1 MNDRSLQRRW
11 LSIAATVG
19 IFSLVLGIFALQ
31 RGGKPTLPGGADL
44 TAAEKEATRPPVL
57 WGGTVQRNL
66 VNLVEKDMPTTWS
79 TAKGKEKN
87 ILWSAQLGSKAYG
100 GPILSGGKV
109 FVGTNNER
117 PRNKEIKGDK
127 GILMCFTESKGEFLW
142 QLVHDKLEAGIVN
155 DWDHEGICSGPV
167 VEGNRIWYVS
177 NRCEVVCATT
187 VGLAAGK
194 NVGPFTDEK
203 YKSKIDGDIV
213 WKLDMIKDLG
223 VFPHNLATCSPL
235 MVGDILFV
243 ITSNGVDEGHIN
255 IPAPDAPSFLAIDKN
270 SGKVLWKDKSPGSNI
285 IHGQWSNPVY
295 TVVKG
300 KPQVVF
306 PGGDGWLYS
315 FAPKTGELLWK
326 FDCNPKGATYR
337 LGPKG
342 TRNDFVS
349 TPVIHDG
356 KLYIAVGQDPEHK
369 KGVGHLWCI
378 DITKTPK
385 NKDKDLSPWSDP
397 KVEVPKSFDPKDPK
411 NKDSGLVWHYGG
423 NNPPATRDF
432 LFGRSLSTCAVD
444 KGLCYACDLDG
455 IFVCLDAVTGKLN
468 WEFELGEDTWSSPYV
483 VDGKVY
489 IGHEKGEVH
498 IFEHSAK
505 MELVN
510 KVQMKGTIRVTPVA
524 NNGVLYVVT
533 ENPCMLWAIKTK

>member
-1 MNDRSLQRRW
+1 MNDRSTKRRW
-11 LSIAATVG
+11 LAIAATAG
-19 IFSLVLGIFALQ
+19 TLSLVLGILAYQ
-31 RGGKPTLPGGADL
+31 RGGKPILTGGAEL
-44 TAAEKEATRPPVL
+44 TAAEKEATRPPVV

-66 VNLVEKDMPTTWS
+66 VNLVEKDIATAWS
-79 TAKGKEKN
+79 DAKGKEKN
-87 ILWSAQLGSKAYG
+87 ILWSAQLGTKAYG
-100 GPILSGGKV
+100 GPILSGGKI
-109 FVGTNNER
+109 FIGTNNHR
-117 PRNKEIKGDK
+117 PRNKDIRGDK
-127 GILMCFTESKGEFLW
+127 GILMCFSEANGDFLW
-142 QLVHDKLEAGIVN
+142 QMVHDKLEGGRVN
-155 DWDHEGICSGPV
+155 DWPDEGICSGPV

-187 VGLAAGK
+187 AGLAAGK
-194 NVGPFTDEK
+194 NVGPFKDEK
-203 YKSKIDGDIV
+203 YTGKLDGDVV

-235 MVGDILFV
+235 LVGDMLFV

-270 SGKVLWKDKSPGSNI
+270 SGKVLWKDKSPSNKI
-285 IHGQWSNPVY
+285 LHGQWSNPVY

-315 FAPKTGELLWK
+315 FNPASGELLWK
-326 FDCNPKGATYR
+326 FDCNPKGSKYR
-337 LGPKG
+337 LGPTG

-385 NKDKDLSPWSDP
+385 NKDKDISPYSDP
-397 KVEVPKSFDPKDPK
+397 KVEVPKAFDPKDPK

-423 NNPPATRDF
+423 DNPPAGRDY
-432 LFGRSLSTCAVD
+432 LFARSLSTCAVD
-444 KGLCYACDLDG
+444 KGLCYACDFDG
-455 IFVCLDAVTGKLN
+455 TFVCLDAATGKQH
-468 WEFELGEDTWSSPYV
+468 WEFEIGDDTWSSPYV

-489 IGHEKGEVH
+489 IGNEKGAIH

-505 MELVN
+505 MKLVN
-510 KVQMKGTIRVTPVA
+510 KVEMRGTIRVTPVA
-524 NNGVLYVVT
+524 HDGVLYVVT
-533 ENPCMLWAIKTK
+533 ENPCLLWAIKTK